1 MNKVLSRKI
10 NLLLHLANIDG
21 KFHASEKELLLSIL
35 KEKGLDESF
44 LEEHK
49 QTTPDLETLHELP
62 DKTELFYWILKMIA
76 ADGEIHADEIKEAKN
91 LAVKLGFSADA
102 VDYFSHA
109 PIPELRKLYFILF
122 VIPYVNHTSLLS
134 EHY

>member
-109 PIPELRKLYFILF
+109 PIPELSKFRTEILRF
-122 VIPYVNHTSLLS
+122 NK
-134 EHY
+134 E

>member
-49 QTTPDLETLHELP
+49 QTTPDLETLHEFP

-76 ADGEIHADEIKEAKN
+76 ADGEIHADEMKEAKN

-109 PIPELRKLYFILF
+109 PIPELSKFRTEILRF
-122 VIPYVNHTSLLS
+122 NK
-134 EHY
+134 E

>member
-21 KFHASEKELLLSIL
+21 KFHTSEKELLISIL

-49 QTTPDLETLHELP
+49 QQTPDLETLHELP

-76 ADGEIHADEIKEAKN
+76 ADGEIHSDEIKEAKN
-91 LAVKLGFSADA
+91 LAVKLGFSTEA
-102 VDYFSHA
+102 VDYFSLSL
-109 PIPELRKLYFILF
+109 IPELSKFRTEILRF
-122 VIPYVNHTSLLS
+122 NK
-134 EHY
+134 E